1 LLKATQYRLCYS
13 KCLAGDDTIVSTVYF
28 MYIETNFVSQEYT
41 DFLENAIK
49 MIVTMLNAAVFP
61 AGS

>member
-1 LLKATQYRLCYS
+1 
-13 KCLAGDDTIVSTVYF
+13 

-41 DFLENAIK
+41 NFLENAIK